1 KFTSRT
7 ELVTMI
13 ANYMDYYNN
22 GRYQR
27 KLHVLTP
34 MEYHNLYYEAA

>member
-1 KFTSRT
+1 
-7 ELVTMI
+7 
-13 ANYMDYYNN
+13 DYYNN

-34 MEYHNLYYEAA
+34 MQYHNLYYRAA

>member
-1 KFTSRT
+1 MF
-7 ELVTMI
+7 
-13 ANYMDYYNN
+13 DYYNN

-34 MEYHNLYYEAA
+34 MEYHKQYFHAA